1 MLNRR
6 FLRIKAFQA
15 LYGFSREGGS
25 NNAAYRKRMLDGLDK
40 TFELY
45 LFLLSFPQEFNNFLI
60 TELEGE
66 KEKYYPSE
74 EQKTLLQILSKNK
87 VIHVVEN
94 NIAFKAAFKDSKL
107 IWDNKFD
114 LFRQIWSE
122 LKVHELF
129 LKYLKTPDHSLADD
143 KALVLGL
150 TEWVCSESD
159 AFEAYVEDRFSNWED
174 DQVLVL
180 TTLQKTIQMLKET
193 SSKILPEKHKDEEED
208 LGFVKSLFDLC
219 IQNDS
224 EFMQLIASKTQNWDQ
239 DRIALV
245 DLILMKMALCEVIH
259 FPYIPI
265 KVSINEYLELAKL
278 YSTPNSHGFINGI
291 LDKVQ
296 QELRK
301 ESKINKLG
309 RGLVD

>member
-25 NNAAYRKRMLDGLDK
+25 NSAVFKKRMLDGLDK
-40 TFELY
+40 TFDLY
-45 LFLLSFPQEFNNFLI
+45 LFLLSFPQEFNAFLL

-74 EQKTLLQILSKNK
+74 EQKTLLQILLNNK
-87 VIHVVEN
+87 VIKVVEKN
-94 NIAFKAAFKDSKL
+94 VAFQAAFKDSKL
-107 IWDNKFD
+107 VWDNKFD

-122 LKVHELF
+122 LKVHEMF
-129 LKYLKTPDHSLADD
+129 LKYLKIPTHSLSDD

-150 TEWVCSESD
+150 MEWVCAESA
-159 AFEAYVEDRFSNWED
+159 AFEAYLEDRFLNWED

-208 LGFVKSLFDLC
+208 LKFVKSLFDLC
-219 IQNDS
+219 VQNEKD
-224 EFMQLIASKTQNWDQ
+224 FMQLIASKTQNWDQ

-259 FPYIPI
+259 FPYIPV

-296 QELRK
+296 MELMK
-301 ESKINKLG
+301 DNKINKLG
-309 RGLVD
+309 RGLVN

>member
-25 NNAAYRKRMLDGLDK
+25 NNAVYRTRMLDGLDK

-45 LFLLSFPQEFNNFLI
+45 LFLLSFPQEFNSFLR

-74 EQKTLLQILSKNK
+74 EQKTLLQILSNNK
-87 VIHVVEN
+87 VIQVLEN
-94 NIAFKAAFKDSKL
+94 NIAFKAALKDSKL

-129 LKYLKTPDHSLADD
+129 LKHLKTPDYSIADD

-150 TEWVCSESD
+150 MEWVCSESD

-193 SSKILPEKHKDEEED
+193 STKILPEKHKDEEED
-208 LGFVKSLFDLC
+208 LKFVKSLFDLC

-245 DLILMKMALCEVIH
+245 DLILMKMALCEVVH
-259 FPYIPI
+259 FPYIPV
-265 KVSINEYLELAKL
+265 KVTINEYLELAKL

-301 ESKINKLG
+301 ENKINKLG

>member
-180 TTLQKTIQMLKET
+180 TTLQKTIQMLKEN

>member
-129 LKYLKTPDHSLADD
+129 LKYLKTPDHSLAED

-208 LGFVKSLFDLC
+208 LRFVKSLFDLC